1 MKNRF
6 TILLSLVLLLFAVLG
21 CGLTDRLTGS
31 KDDSSSTTESGET
44 TTSDSKS
51 ESTGEIVKVGIPE
64 CDELATYLNDNAEE
78 IGKESIVVRG
88 IVEMYKQTIFSNLR
102 DSVDKM
108 NDEEKAKFG
117 ENCKKA
123 LENVKKQVKPKE

>member
-1 MKNRF
+1 MKNRL
-6 TILLSLVLLLFAVLG
+6 TILLALILIVIVALG

-31 KDDSSSTTESGET
+31 KDESEPTTESGET
-44 TTSDSKS
+44 KTSDSKS
-51 ESTGEIVKVGIPE
+51 ESTGEVVKVGIPE

-102 DSVDKM
+102 DSVEKM
-108 NDEEKAKFG
+108 NDEEKAKYA

>member
-1 MKNRF
+1 MKNRI
-6 TILLSLVLLLFAVLG
+6 TIFISLVLILFVALG

-31 KDDSSSTTESGET
+31 KDDGGSKTESGET
-44 TTSDSKS
+44 KTTDAKKG
-51 ESTGEIVKVGIPE
+51 STGEVVKVGIPE

-78 IGKESIVVRG
+78 IGKGSIVVRG

-102 DSVDKM
+102 DSVEKM
-108 NDEEKAKFG
+108 NDEEKTKAG

-123 LENVKKQVKPKE
+123 LENVKKQVKPEE

>member
-6 TILLSLVLLLFAVLG
+6 TIFLSLILVLFVALG

-31 KDDSSSTTESGET
+31 KDESSPKTESGET
-44 TTSDSKS
+44 KTSDSKS
-51 ESTGEIVKVGIPE
+51 GSTGEVVKVGIPE
-64 CDELATYLNDNAEE
+64 CDELATYLNDNAEV

-102 DSVDKM
+102 DSVEKM
-108 NDEEKAKFG
+108 NDEEKAKYG

-123 LENVKKQVKPKE
+123 LENVKKQVTSKE